1 MLRKTEILAGDSVSR
16 EIARMKNAGSLG
28 ELRDFGDGFY
38 NMHYSILH
46 NVGNYAQVPTM
57 MSKSHPD

>member
-1 MLRKTEILAGDSVSR
+1 LAGDSVSR